1 MTAYTFLSEGRTSL
15 FTGVVWPPPGEWLA
29 GREVRATTVDH
40 LVPWI
45 DDELWVCELSEP
57 VSVGAEGE
65 ILTAERARL
74 GERIVAWD
82 EAAADDLTAACVARA
97 CTHAVDAVRRNGS
110 SEAEAL
116 SLLGASEF
124 ASAATA
130 VASRLPEGQ
139 REVVLFAADVVALSR
154 GRRPEEYETPPD
166 PRGAPTSASIT
177 ANVAY
182 VTAHVAGTVH
192 PGGYDAGVAA
202 ERAWQLAWLRER
214 LGIAEPST

>member
-15 FTGVVWPPPGEWLA
+15 FTGAVWPPPGEWLD
-29 GREVRATTVDH
+29 GPDVRATTVDH

-57 VSVGAEGE
+57 VSAGGTGQ
-65 ILTAERARL
+65 ILTAARARL
-74 GERIVAWD
+74 VERIVAWD

-97 CTHAVDAVRRNGS
+97 CTHAVETLRRTS
-110 SEAEAL
+110 SREAEAL

-130 VASRLPEGQ
+130 VASRLTEGQ

-192 PGGYDAGVAA
+192 HDGYDAGVAA
-202 ERAWQLAWLRER
+202 ERAWQLAWLRGR
-214 LGIAEPST
+214 LGIDESTS